1 MKRSG
6 IEETEALDFISL
18 TGYGTPKELTVPA
31 KKNGNFDHPP
41 PALSLRDNAVKLR
54 SFAPSPSGRRLG

>member
-18 TGYGTPKELTVPA
+18 TGYGTPKKLTAPA
-31 KKNGNFDHPP
+31 KKNGNFDHPDPLQQERAIP
-41 PALSLRDNAVKLR
+41 P
-54 SFAPSPSGRRLG
+54 

>member
-18 TGYGTPKELTVPA
+18 TGYGTPKKLTAPA
-31 KKNGNFDHPP
+31 KKNGNFDHPDLLQQERAIP
-41 PALSLRDNAVKLR
+41 P
-54 SFAPSPSGRRLG
+54 